1 MSRESRIAPDE
12 DAEVDL
18 TPMLDV
24 VFILLIFFIV
34 TATFVKTPGATVEKV
49 DLKKVGPINSPIM
62 VALTSD
68 DEIWI
73 NRKAVK
79 MREVYATMQEM
90 VEDNAGGE
98 AMIQVDGQSSNGI
111 LLELQSNMVNAG
123 VKKINISTEPQ
134 S

>member
-1 MSRESRIAPDE
+1 MSRESRIAPEE

-49 DLKKVGPINSPIM
+49 DLKKVDRINSPIM
-62 VALTSD
+62 VALTSE

-90 VEDNAGGE
+90 VEDNASGE
-98 AMIQVDGQSSNGI
+98 AMIQVDGQSTTGV
-111 LLELQSNMVNAG
+111 LLELQANMVNAG